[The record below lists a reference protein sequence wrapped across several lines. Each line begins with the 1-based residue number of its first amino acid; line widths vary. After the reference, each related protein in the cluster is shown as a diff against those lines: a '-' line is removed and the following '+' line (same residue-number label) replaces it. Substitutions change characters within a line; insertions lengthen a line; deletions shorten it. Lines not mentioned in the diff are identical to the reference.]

1 MDAMLI
7 SSGPPQNLWGEA
19 ILSANHIL
27 NKIPHKNKDVTSY
40 ELQKGHKPSYKYL
53 KVWGCLAKVGVP
65 KPKQVKIGPKTIDCV
80 FIGYANNS
88 CAYRFLVHK
97 SDIPNI
103 HKDTIIESKNASF
116 FQNIFPCKEKQ
127 EVSSNKR
134 TYDTVNGNHQNEEEI
149 RCSQR
154 AKKTK
159 SFGLDYLTYMLDNE
173 PKTFKEAM
181 STPEAPFWKEAI
193 NSEIESIMHNH
204 TWKLVDL
211 PPGNKPLGC
220 KWIFKK
226 KMKPDGTIDKYKARL
241 EPKDLNKRKALISLI
256 HIHQLRE

>member
-1 MDAMLI
+1 ML
-7 SSGPPQNLWGEA
+7 N
-19 ILSANHIL
+19 
-27 NKIPHKNKDVTSY
+27 
-40 ELQKGHKPSYKYL
+40 
-53 KVWGCLAKVGVP
+53 
-65 KPKQVKIGPKTIDCV
+65 
-80 FIGYANNS
+80 
-88 CAYRFLVHK
+88 
-97 SDIPNI
+97 
-103 HKDTIIESKNASF
+103 
-116 FQNIFPCKEKQ
+116 
-127 EVSSNKR
+127 
-134 TYDTVNGNHQNEEEI
+134 
-149 RCSQR
+149 
-154 AKKTK
+154 
-159 SFGLDYLTYMLDNE
+159 NE

-181 STPEAPFWKEAI
+181 STPEAPFWKEVV